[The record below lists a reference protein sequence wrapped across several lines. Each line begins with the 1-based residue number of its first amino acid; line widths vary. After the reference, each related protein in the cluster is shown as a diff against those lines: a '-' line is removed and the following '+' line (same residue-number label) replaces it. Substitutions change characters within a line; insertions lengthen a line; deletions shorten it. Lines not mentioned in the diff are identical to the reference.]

1 MWPGPRGNH
10 HSPQAI
16 CGSAMVS
23 RLCLT
28 PKVLTQQFPP
38 TSLNMKRRV
47 EPDSFSLHF
56 TRSACVAYPHFSNSK
71 VGRGVGGGHGSCV
84 HLDFCTVSLRYVF
97 TTQGCTQAGVG
108 NSRPTRRNNIFRH
121 SLLRSQVVK
130 KQTQRVKKK
139 KKKLTPWRHSWM
151 VSRAAT

>member
-16 CGSAMVS
+16 CGSTMVS

-38 TSLNMKRRV
+38 ASRNMKCRV
-47 EPDSFSLHF
+47 QPDSFSQRLP
-56 TRSACVAYPHFSNSK
+56 RSACVTHPHFSNSK
-71 VGRGVGGGHGSCV
+71 VGRGMGERKSYVR
-84 HLDFCTVSLRYVF
+84 LDFCTVSLRYVF
-97 TTQGCTQAGVG
+97 FFFLQRRAVIKVG
-108 NSRPTRRNNIFRH
+108 NSRPTRRNNMLRR
-121 SLLRSQVVK
+121 SVLRSRVVK

-139 KKKLTPWRHSWM
+139 KLAPWRHSWM